1 MGAQPKD
8 YSSLSI
14 TAISSGEVIRGRPH
28 MFFGCRREDPRLAGA
43 VVNAVV
49 RETLGEPDRQTLRV
63 EVVIESD
70 HRFTITDNFVNEMDK
85 LDSNGLPL
93 SRWSLGALLAVSARA
108 WIEIRTADRHWLQVF
123 EGTTPIES
131 PREREPIG
139 DPGTRITYELDRDY
153 FPATTV
159 LPAAEDLLDPRDD
172 RVIVTDLRG

>member
-1 MGAQPKD
+1 
-8 YSSLSI
+8 
-14 TAISSGEVIRGRPH
+14 
-28 MFFGCRREDPRLAGA
+28 MFFGCRREDPGLAGA

-49 RETLGEPDRQTLRV
+49 RDTLWEPDRQTRRVEVVV

-70 HRFTITDNFVNEMDK
+70 HRFTITDNFVNEMDE

-93 SRWSLGALLAVSARA
+93 SRWSLSALLAVSARA
-108 WIEIRTADRHWLQVF
+108 WIEIRTADLHWLQVF

-131 PREREPIG
+131 PREQEPIG

-159 LPAAEDLLDPRDD
+159 LPAAEDLLDAPDD
-172 RVIVTDLRG
+172 RAIVTDLRG